1 MDFDSSGRDPFD
13 LERFVAAQ
21 DSGGSYQHALL
32 ELRDGHKR
40 EHWIWFVLPQLAGL
54 GSSPMSQRYAIRSL
68 DEARAYLRH
77 PVLGGRL
84 VECAEA
90 LLELDGDDPVAVMG
104 SLDASK
110 LRSSMTLF
118 AGVPDVNPVFGRVLD
133 RYYHSQPDPVTRR
146 LLDGD

>member
-1 MDFDSSGRDPFD
+1 MAGDPFE

-21 DSGGSYQHALL
+21 DQGRTYQQALM

-40 EHWIWFVLPQLAGL
+40 EHWIWFVFPQLAGL
-54 GSSPMSQRYAIRSL
+54 GSSSMSTRYAIRSR
-68 DEARAYLRH
+68 DEANAYLQH
-77 PVLGGRL
+77 LVLGKRL

-104 SLDASK
+104 LVDSLK

-118 AGVPDVNPVFGRVLD
+118 ASVPDANPVFERVLA
-133 RYYHSQPDPVTRR
+133 RFYHAQPDLVTRR
-146 LLDGD
+146 LLDGG